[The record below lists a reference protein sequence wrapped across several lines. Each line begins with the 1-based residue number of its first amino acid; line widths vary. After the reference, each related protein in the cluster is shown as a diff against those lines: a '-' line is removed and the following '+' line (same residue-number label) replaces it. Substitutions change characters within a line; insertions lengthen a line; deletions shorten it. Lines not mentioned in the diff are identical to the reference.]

1 MGMINLTGLATGLDT
16 NELITKLMTVE
27 RQPRTRLATKQ
38 TNIQANKTALQA
50 VSDALKKLH
59 AASQAL
65 ADPTLFANKQ
75 SVEVGNAGAATATIT
90 SGAPAGGYALEVVQ
104 LARASQA
111 SYAFT
116 KPTADGSISISGNGW
131 SDTVEF
137 KDGDKLSDIATRI
150 NSDSKL
156 HVVASVTTV
165 NGVERLSLS
174 SRATGLD
181 SGFTASSPGVL
192 SDEVTK
198 AGQDSLIRID
208 GQEHSAATNVFA
220 NVIPG
225 VTLQLRGV
233 TSSATTINVG
243 AAGTDP
249 KAVQDA
255 VKAFVEAYNGA
266 LDLIRTATAVSEKA
280 KGQLGGDVTLTQL
293 HEQLRSSLIASG
305 PGGLSLPLEALGIT
319 TGKASGTATYSADAV
334 QGRLTFDPEA
344 LAAALTSDSAKVRDV
359 LGRSGVL
366 GGLATMV
373 NTYSG
378 AAGSLAQRISAS
390 DQQISD
396 LGRQMESLDARL
408 ANKEMALKAQFGRL
422 EATISQFNDQ
432 RSWLDGQL
440 AALQP
445 K

>member
-1 MGMINLTGLATGLDT
+1 MINLTGLATGLDT
-16 NELITKLMTVE
+16 NEFITKLMAVE
-27 RQPRTRLATKQ
+27 RQPRTRLATQQ
-38 TNIQANKTALQA
+38 TDIQANKAALQA

-75 SVEVGNAGAATATIT
+75 GIEIGNAGAATGTIT
-90 SGAPAGGYALEVVQ
+90 AGAPAGGYSLEVVQ

-116 KPTADGSISISGNGW
+116 KPTADGSISISGSGW

-198 AGQDSLIRID
+198 AGQNSLIRID
-208 GQEHSAATNVFA
+208 GEEHSAANNVFA

-233 TSSATTINVG
+233 TSSPTTINVG

-255 VKAFVEAYNGA
+255 VKTFVDAYNGA
-266 LDLIRTATAVSEKA
+266 LDLIRTATAVSKTS

-293 HEQLRSSLIASG
+293 HDQLRSSLIASG

-334 QGRLTFDPEA
+334 QGRLTFDNEA

-408 ANKEMALKAQFGRL
+408 ANKETALKAQFGRL
-422 EATISQFNDQ
+422 EATISQYNDQ